1 MILRIKKADVQ
12 DIPKMCI
19 TLMSMKESAD
29 CITESE
35 MHDFI
40 DRTYYAEDENGN
52 ILAIITANRRSIAY
66 SEEATRQNLNST
78 RYQIKHL
85 LFSKQAIEEAGYDC
99 TKVVTRLVKELC
111 ADLNDWSVWIDV
123 EYQAE
128 INLGASKEDTISII
142 TESIL
147 ANGFKQAINRFA
159 YIRVMPIDFGKL
171 H

>member
-1 MILRIKKADVQ
+1 MRDLERILMAI
-12 DIPKMCI
+12 M
-19 TLMSMKESAD
+19 TMKDSED
-29 CITESE
+29 CITTDE
-35 MHDFI
+35 MHDYI
-40 DRTYYAEDENGN
+40 DRTYYAEDENSN
-52 ILAIITANRRSIAY
+52 ILAIITANRQSIDY

-99 TKVVTRLVKELC
+99 TKVVKRLVKELC

-142 TESIL
+142 TESVL

>member
-1 MILRIKKADVQ
+1 MRDLERILMAI
-12 DIPKMCI
+12 M
-19 TLMSMKESAD
+19 TMKDSED
-29 CITESE
+29 CITIDE
-35 MHDFI
+35 MHDYI
-40 DRTYYAEDENGN
+40 DRTYYAEDENSN
-52 ILAIITANRRSIAY
+52 ILAIITANRRSIDY

-142 TESIL
+142 TESVL

>member
-1 MILRIKKADVQ
+1 MRDLERILMAIMA
-12 DIPKMCI
+12 
-19 TLMSMKESAD
+19 MKNSED
-29 CITESE
+29 CITTDE
-35 MHDFI
+35 MHDYI

-52 ILAIITANRRSIAY
+52 ILAIITANRRSIEY

-85 LFSKQAIEEAGYDC
+85 LFSKQTIEEAGYDC
-99 TKVVTRLVKELC
+99 TKVVKRLVKELC
-111 ADLNDWSVWIDV
+111 ADLSDWSVWIDI
-123 EYQAE
+123 EYQAG

-142 TESIL
+142 TESVL

>member
-1 MILRIKKADVQ
+1 MRDLERILMTIMA
-12 DIPKMCI
+12 
-19 TLMSMKESAD
+19 MKDSED
-29 CITESE
+29 CITTDE
-35 MHDFI
+35 MHDYI
-40 DRTYYAEDENGN
+40 DRTYYAEDENSN
-52 ILAIITANRRSIAY
+52 ILAIITANRRSIEY

-99 TKVVTRLVKELC
+99 TKVVKRLVKELC
-111 ADLNDWSVWIDV
+111 ADLSDWSVWIDV
-123 EYQAE
+123 EYQAG

-142 TESIL
+142 TESVL

>member
-1 MILRIKKADVQ
+1 MRDLERILMAIMA
-12 DIPKMCI
+12 
-19 TLMSMKESAD
+19 MKDSED
-29 CITESE
+29 CITIDE
-35 MHDFI
+35 MHDYI
-40 DRTYYAEDENGN
+40 DRTYYAEDENSN
-52 ILAIITANRRSIAY
+52 ILAIITANRRSIDY

-99 TKVVTRLVKELC
+99 TKVVKRLVKELC
-111 ADLNDWSVWIDV
+111 ADLSDWSVWIDI
-123 EYQAE
+123 EYQAG
-128 INLGASKEDTISII
+128 INLGAIKEDTISII
-142 TESIL
+142 TESVL

>member
-1 MILRIKKADVQ
+1 MRDLERILMAIMA
-12 DIPKMCI
+12 
-19 TLMSMKESAD
+19 MKDSED
-29 CITESE
+29 CITIDE
-35 MHDFI
+35 MHDYI
-40 DRTYYAEDENGN
+40 DRTYYAEDENSN
-52 ILAIITANRRSIAY
+52 ILAIITANRRSIDY

>member
-1 MILRIKKADVQ
+1 MRDLERILMAIMA
-12 DIPKMCI
+12 
-19 TLMSMKESAD
+19 MKDSED
-29 CITESE
+29 CITIDE
-35 MHDFI
+35 MHDYI
-40 DRTYYAEDENGN
+40 DRTYYAEDENSN
-52 ILAIITANRRSIAY
+52 ILAIITANRRSIDY

-128 INLGASKEDTISII
+128 INLGTSKDDTISII
-142 TESIL
+142 TESVL

>member
-1 MILRIKKADVQ
+1 MRDLERILMAI
-12 DIPKMCI
+12 M
-19 TLMSMKESAD
+19 TMKDSED
-29 CITESE
+29 CITTDE

-40 DRTYYAEDENGN
+40 DRTYYAEDENSN
-52 ILAIITANRRSIAY
+52 ILAIITANRRSIDY
-66 SEEATRQNLNST
+66 SEKATRQNLNST

-99 TKVVTRLVKELC
+99 MKVVTRLVKELC
-111 ADLNDWSVWIDV
+111 ADLNDWSVWIDI

-142 TESIL
+142 TESVL

>member
-1 MILRIKKADVQ
+1 MILQIKKADVKE
-12 DIPKMCI
+12 IPRLCI

-29 CITESE
+29 CITEDE

-40 DRTYYAEDENGN
+40 DRTYYAEDENRD
-52 ILAIITANRRSIAY
+52 ILAIITANRRSIEY
-66 SEEATRQNLNST
+66 SEEATQQNMNST

-85 LFSKQAIEEAGYDC
+85 LFNKQAIEEAGYDC

-111 ADLNDWSVWIDV
+111 VDLNDWSVWIDV
-123 EYQAE
+123 EYQAG
-128 INLGASKEDTISII
+128 INLGTSKEDTISII
-142 TESIL
+142 TDAVL
-147 ANGFKQAINRFA
+147 ANDFKKAVNRFA

>member
-1 MILRIKKADVQ
+1 MISIKKARMRDLERVL
-12 DIPKMCI
+12 MS
-19 TLMSMKESAD
+19 LMSMKSSED
-29 CITESE
+29 CITTNE
-35 MHDFI
+35 MHDYI
-40 DRTYYAEDENGN
+40 DRTYFAEDDKEN
-52 ILAIITANRRSIAY
+52 ILAIITVNRRSIEY

-99 TKVVTRLVKELC
+99 TKVVKRLVKELC
-111 ADLNDWSVWIDV
+111 ADLSDWSVWIDV
-123 EYQAE
+123 EYQAD